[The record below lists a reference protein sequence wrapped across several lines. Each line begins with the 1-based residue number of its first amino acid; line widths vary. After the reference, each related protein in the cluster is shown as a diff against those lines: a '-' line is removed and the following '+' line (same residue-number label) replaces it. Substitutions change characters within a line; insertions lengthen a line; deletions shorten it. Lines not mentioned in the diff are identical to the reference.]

1 MKPKIDEMLLT
12 AYALGELDARERERV
27 AAHVEA
33 NPEARLHVE
42 AMRETALVV
51 RNDLIAEPVDGLTQ
65 IHREVIE
72 QRLQALDR
80 AARRRAK
87 AASLRWRRWVPL
99 AGSVAA
105 SIAIVAM
112 VLAFLLPWMYPQGHI
127 AKSPG
132 PESTEHSLTALPPD
146 NTNASLHRPEGED
159 AITRADSIPGEVNSP
174 EFDDDS
180 EWEPVDGMLA
190 PDVAPTKVATK
201 SPVPA
206 PSKSPGN
213 KTPTVPGK
221 VAIGPARSPEAE
233 DVRSKVQPKT
243 AKPQSGKRGP
253 RIVNVSPPPRDPRI
267 MERIKAKQTSAPT
280 VYENPFRKSAQRPRS
295 WFPVRVDTIS
305 YWAVR
310 NNLLENRLPRPER
323 VRIEELINR
332 YAYRYDQPAEDGPPL
347 AISVEIASCPW
358 NVEHRLARIALK
370 AREGGATVVAKNVET
385 SVEFNPINT
394 AAWRLIGYENAPVPP
409 NQSRTGIPMDLA
421 AGNAAT
427 AFYEI
432 VPAPGIE
439 ARASNPKPLFALKVH
454 YVDPLDDTRSTKE
467 LKETA
472 TDIGNGFDRASEDFR
487 FASSVAAFGMLLRDS
502 HFKGTATY
510 ADVIR
515 WATSGKGADEGKQ
528 RAALIELIRTAR
540 DLSR

>member
-1 MKPKIDEMLLT
+1 MKPEIDDTLLT
-12 AYALGELDARERERV
+12 AYALGELDAQERDRV

-42 AMRETALVV
+42 AMRETALAV
-51 RNDLIAEPVDGLTQ
+51 RNDLIAEPVDGLTE

-72 QRLQALDR
+72 RRLQESAR
-80 AARRRAK
+80 SARRRAA
-87 AASLRWRRWVPL
+87 AASLRWRRWLPL
-99 AGSVAA
+99 AGSIAA
-105 SIAIVAM
+105 SIAIVAA
-112 VLAFLLPWMYPQGHI
+112 VLAFLLPRIAPQGNV
-127 AKSPG
+127 ARTPAN
-132 PESTEHSLTALPPD
+132 ESSEQGLTVLPPE
-146 NTNASLHRPEGED
+146 NSNISPRLPEGED
-159 AITRADSIPGEVNSP
+159 VLAHADSIPGEVDSP

-180 EWEPVDGMLA
+180 EWEPVEGMLE
-190 PDVAPTKVATK
+190 PDVTPAKVATK
-201 SPVPA
+201 SPAPA
-206 PSKSPGN
+206 PA
-213 KTPTVPGK
+213 KTPETKTPVPPSK

-233 DVRSKVQPKT
+233 DVRNSEKKTSKPPTAKRKPKT
-243 AKPQSGKRGP
+243 
-253 RIVNVSPPPRDPRI
+253 VNVSPPRDPAALDK
-267 MERIKAKQTSAPT
+267 IKSAQVTTPK

-295 WFPVRVDTIS
+295 WFPVRVDTIA

-310 NNLLENRLPRPER
+310 NNLLEKRLPKPER

-332 YAYRYDQPAEDGPPL
+332 YAYRYEQPAEDGAPL
-347 AISVEIASCPW
+347 AVSVEIARCPW

-385 SVEFNPINT
+385 SVEFNSANT

-409 NQSRTGIPMDLA
+409 NQSKSGIPMDLA

-432 VPAPGIE
+432 VPAAGVE
-439 ARASNPKPLFALKVH
+439 ARASNPKQLFTVKVR
-454 YVDPLDDTRSTKE
+454 YIDPSDDTRSTKE
-467 LKETA
+467 LEQAA

-487 FASSVAAFGMLLRDS
+487 FASAVAAFGMLLRDS

-515 WATSGKGADEGKQ
+515 WATSGKGADESKQ
-528 RAALIELIRTAR
+528 RAALIDLVRTAR